1 MSNRNLP
8 PKKVSPA
15 KQKKYGYL
23 VTGEE
28 MLLHPIKQLPCL
40 WEPYFPQQGLISLTG
55 ASDVGKT
62 SFLRQLAITNV
73 LKENSFLG
81 NPLYVRHG
89 RALYLATE
97 DSKMSMQFALQNSID
112 TARVKPSQLQELCY
126 LINPTNPYSAIEEQL
141 KAAKTDLVIV
151 DSFAD
156 VFRGNLNDNTAVRG
170 FLDKYQRL
178 SEKYDTLFIFLHHTR
193 KNAENGNASKNNVNG
208 SQGIEAKMRL
218 VMELKKPDNSNRRDL
233 YFTKGN
239 YLPESLKSQA
249 LQLTFDNKQQ
259 FQLIGSNPVSNSSS
273 NSRIF
278 SKEERDKIMRIAEP
292 LRKQGMS
299 FDNIRIE
306 LTKMNLPKVPS
317 KGKLVEWFSDSDLSQ
332 SA

>member
-1 MSNRNLP
+1 MNNKNLP
-8 PKKVSPA
+8 PKKANPA

-62 SFLRQLAITNV
+62 SFLRQFAIANV

-81 NPLYVRHG
+81 NPLNVRHG

-112 TARVKPSQLQELCY
+112 TAKVKPSQLQELCY
-126 LINPTNPYSAIEEQL
+126 LINPANPYSAIEEQL
-141 KAAKTDLVIV
+141 KAAKTDLVII

-156 VFRGNLNDNTAVRG
+156 VFRGNLNDNTAVRT
-170 FLDKYQRL
+170 FLDRYQRL
-178 SEKYDTLFIFLHHTR
+178 SEKHDTLFIFLHHTR
-193 KNAENGNASKNNVNG
+193 KSAENGNASKNNVNG
-208 SQGIEAKMRL
+208 SQGFEAKMRL

-249 LQLTFDNKQQ
+249 MQLTFDNKQH
-259 FQLIGSNPVSNSSS
+259 FQLIGSNPVSNS
-273 NSRIF
+273 NSKSRTF
-278 SKEERDKIMRIAEP
+278 SKEEKDKIMKIAEP
-292 LRKQGMS
+292 LRKQDMS

-317 KGKLVEWFSDSDLSQ
+317 KGKLVEWFF
-332 SA
+332 

>member
-1 MSNRNLP
+1 MTNKNLP

-15 KQKKYGYL
+15 KQKKYDYL

-28 MLLHPIKQLPCL
+28 MLLQPITQLPCL
-40 WEPYFPQQGLISLTG
+40 WEPYFPQQGLILLSG

-62 SFLRQLAITNV
+62 SFLRQFAIANV

-81 NPLYVRHG
+81 SPLHVRHG
-89 RALYLATE
+89 RALYLTTE
-97 DSKMSMQFALQNSID
+97 DSKISMQFALQKSID

-126 LINPTNPYSAIEEQL
+126 LINPANPYSAIEEQL
-141 KAAKTDLVIV
+141 KVAKTDLIIV

-156 VFRGNLNDNTAVRG
+156 VFRGNLNDNTAVRT

-178 SEKYDTLFIFLHHTR
+178 SEKYDTLFIFLHHTGKR
-193 KNAENGNASKNNVNG
+193 TENGNASKNNVIG

-218 VMELKKPDNSNRRDL
+218 VMEMKKPDNSNRRDL

-249 LQLTFDNKQQ
+249 MQLNFDSKQQ
-259 FQLIGSNPVSNSSS
+259 FQLIGSSPVSNSNSS
-273 NSRIF
+273 SRFF
-278 SKEERDKIMRIAEP
+278 SKEEKDKIMKIAEP
-292 LRKQGMS
+292 LKKQDIS
-299 FDNIRIE
+299 FDNIRTE
-306 LTKMNLPKVPS
+306 LSKMGLPKVPS